1 MDKYLTEGNIH
12 FGSLLLKPNLLK
24 GLKENGYVETSDV
37 QFKSLPFI
45 LGGLD
50 LIVQSKAGTGKT
62 QAFVIA
68 VLELLDTLLDHVQV
82 LIVTPTGEL
91 ASQIERVLYSLGK
104 HIEKLNVLLFT
115 TGISNKMLIPKIK
128 EGCQIVVGTPG
139 KIKQLINIGIL
150 NINSLRL
157 LIFDEADK
165 LINEPTLRKDVL
177 WISEVLPTRKQ
188 SLAFSATFPDEMIN
202 LMSIMMRDCRKIR
215 LDSEYL
221 SPENISQ
228 YYITVHHERQKK
240 GKLIDILE
248 NIHFHQCFIFV
259 NTRKSVQIVS
269 DLLKR
274 YGFDPGII
282 SSTVSTQ
289 DRKKLLDKMHNFKVR
304 IVVGTD
310 IISRG
315 IDITHLSLVINYDF
329 PRDYQTYCHRIGRT
343 GRFGRFGISVTI
355 LTKIEKM
362 KFQKLHNNIK
372 IKEIQNFEK
381 IPLLEKDN
389 LLEEIVKRFIEKRKN
404 KLDQMKIN
412 QEKKNQEKK
421 TKNRKKRRRRNRK
434 KHNKNHNQNQNQKEN
449 KSKKHNTYQNQ
460 NQNQNPNKTPIPNQ
474 NQNQYGKNQNQ
485 N

>member
-24 GLKENGYVETSDV
+24 GLKENGYEETSDV

-115 TGISNKMLIPKIK
+115 AGISNKMLIPKIK

-139 KIKQLINIGIL
+139 KIKQLINIGVL
-150 NINSLRL
+150 NIHSLRL

-165 LINEPTLRKDVL
+165 LINESTLRKDVL

-188 SLAFSATFPDEMIN
+188 SLAFSATFPNEMIN

-240 GKLIDILE
+240 RKLIDILE

-282 SSTVSTQ
+282 SSTASTQ

-304 IVVGTD
+304 IAVATD

-343 GRFGRFGISVTI
+343 GRFGRFGISVTL

-372 IKEIQNFEK
+372 IEEIQNFEK

-404 KLDQMKIN
+404 KLNQMKIN

-421 TKNRKKRRRRNRK
+421 NQEKKTKNRRKRRRRNRK
-434 KHNKNHNQNQNQKEN
+434 KHNKN
-449 KSKKHNTYQNQ
+449 QNQ
-460 NQNQNPNKTPIPNQ
+460 NQNQNQKHNKNHNQNQKENQ
-474 NQNQYGKNQNQ
+474 NQNQN
-485 N
+485 